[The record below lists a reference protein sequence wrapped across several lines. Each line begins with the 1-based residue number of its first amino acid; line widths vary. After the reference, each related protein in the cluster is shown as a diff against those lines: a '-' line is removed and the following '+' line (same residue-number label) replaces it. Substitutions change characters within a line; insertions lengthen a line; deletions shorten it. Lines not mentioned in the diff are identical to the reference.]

1 MAFSPLV
8 ASRRPEDAVMIHL
21 IHGPDAAT
29 ARRRADDLAL
39 RVDPD
44 GSNTSRFDAAE
55 TPISQ
60 IVAAAGSR
68 GFFAEG
74 RVVFV
79 RDLMTKAKGRGG
91 DDDGDSPASG
101 AIDLAPLFT
110 GTALENTLILVDPA
124 LTAIP
129 AAVKRAARDKDVE
142 TISCEPPRGRD
153 LIRWTVR
160 TAKESGGELAEDAA
174 RELVSS
180 LYPQTWQ
187 SKPSNPRYD
196 RPPDLDLLRTRIET
210 LAMFAYPDPISQRH
224 IRALVEGAPDD
235 RIFAFVEAAAN
246 GDLAQAA
253 RQLEQLLS
261 AGEEP
266 AKLAAQVFNQ
276 IELGAIAGSA
286 RIDPAEAGRQ
296 IGLSNPNQL
305 VAIARSRRGGPDSLL
320 PQVLSA
326 LDSERNF
333 KGGKL
338 RQPIDEL
345 LDILARMASVR

>member
-1 MAFSPLV
+1 
-8 ASRRPEDAVMIHL
+8 MIHL
-21 IHGPDAAT
+21 IHGPDAST

-39 RVDPD
+39 AKDPD
-44 GSNTSRFDAAE
+44 GANSSRFDAAE
-55 TPISQ
+55 APLSQ
-60 IVAAAGSR
+60 IVAAAASR

-74 RVVFV
+74 RVILV

-91 DDDGDSPASG
+91 DDEADSGSVSAGSV
-101 AIDLAPLFT
+101 DLAPLF
-110 GTALENTLILVDPA
+110 ASVAPENTLILVDPA
-124 LTAIP
+124 LASVP
-129 AAVKRAARDKDVE
+129 AAVKRAAKDADIVA
-142 TISCEPPRGRD
+142 CDPPRGRD
-153 LIRWTVR
+153 LLRWAVQ
-160 TAKESGGELAEDAA
+160 TARESGGEMGDEAA

-187 SKPSNPRYD
+187 NKPTNPRYD
-196 RPPDLDLLRTRIET
+196 RPPDLDLLRSRIET
-210 LAMFAYPDPISQRH
+210 LAMFAHPDAITQRH
-224 IRALVEGAPDD
+224 VRALVEGAPDD

-246 GDLAQAA
+246 GDLGQAA
-253 RQLEQLLS
+253 RQLELLLA

-286 RIDPAEAGRQ
+286 GRIDLAEAGRR

-305 VAIARSRRGGPDSLL
+305 VAIGRSRRGGPDTVL

-326 LDSERNF
+326 LQSERNF
-333 KGGKL
+333 KGGRL

-345 LDILARMASVR
+345 HDILARMAAVR